1 MSTGTSLVEDT
12 VYADRFTHVP
22 ELNRLGA
29 KITMENNVAIIEG
42 VSKLFS
48 ASIMSTDIRASASLI
63 IASICANGVS
73 ELSRIYHIDRGYEDI
88 ESKFANIGVTIKRVK

>member
-1 MSTGTSLVEDT
+1 MIPLCEFLINCKISSLSGE
-12 VYADRFTHVP
+12 AS
-22 ELNRLGA
+22 
-29 KITMENNVAIIEG
+29 I
-42 VSKLFS
+42 S

-88 ESKFANIGVTIKRVK
+88 ESKFANIGVSIKRVK